1 MERNG
6 FTYQTDFGPVTIMD
20 DGKGK
25 ITHLF
30 FSGNVTDIPVR
41 TFESDIIK
49 KTWQELEEYFSGS
62 RRVFDIP
69 MNPQGTEFQLKVWNE
84 LCKVPYGETVTYKD
98 LAVRIGRPKGARAIG
113 MAMNR
118 NPISIIAPCHRVIGS
133 DGSMTGFA
141 HGVDMKEKLL
151 RMEGA
156 I

>member
-1 MERNG
+1 
-6 FTYQTDFGPVTIMD
+6 MD
-20 DGKGK
+20 DGNGK

-30 FSGNVTDIPVR
+30 FSNKVVDFPVR

-49 KTWQELEEYFSGS
+49 KAGTELEEYLSGS

-69 MNPQGTEFQLKVWNE
+69 MSPQGTGFQLEVWKE
-84 LCKVPYGETVTYKD
+84 LCKVPYGKTVTYKE
-98 LAVRIGRPKGARAIG
+98 LAVRIGRPNAARAVG

-118 NPISIIAPCHRVIGS
+118 NPIAIIAPCHRVIGS

-141 HGVDMKEKLL
+141 YGVDMKEKLL
-151 RMEGA
+151 KMEGT